1 MKQFFAL
8 LRREFLEWRTVFF
21 VVTGLYLLLLILLA
35 YGSYKVSNEIEQH
48 SFSLQRNG
56 QEVIIQF
63 DNEGENPFTDDREE
77 SARITLTD
85 QPSQILEVWGHVVR
99 GLMVGVNFLIV
110 LLAIF
115 YLADAVYKERSDT
128 STFYYR
134 SLPVSDTMVL
144 GSKLVF
150 GTVGILLLSF
160 VLSTLLVLFVHLIV
174 PGRANAILLASGL
187 SLSQFQYGDLIGDWA
202 AFHLLQLL
210 WLSPFALYFLLVST
224 LVKNRPLLTAV
235 GVLILLA
242 LIWKYLFS
250 PLGIP
255 NQITLNFGVFGDV
268 LDREW
273 LEAPRQINSTSEIEL
288 FGSFWPY
295 VFTWRT
301 LIALGVS
308 GVFGWMTHW
317 IYRKNI
323 EVS

>member
-1 MKQFFAL
+1 MKQFLTL

-21 VVTGLYLLLLILLA
+21 VVTGLYFLLLVLLA

-48 SFSLQRNG
+48 SFSLKRSG

-63 DNEGENPFTDDREE
+63 DNEEENPFTDDEKEPR
-77 SARITLTD
+77 RITLNE
-85 QPSQILEVWGHVVR
+85 QPSQILEVWAHVVR
-99 GLMVGVNFLIV
+99 GLMVGVNFMIV

-115 YLADAVYKERSDT
+115 YLADAVYKERSDA

-134 SLPVSDTMVL
+134 SLPVSDTLVL

-160 VLSTLLVLFVHLIV
+160 VLSTLLVLYVHLIV
-174 PGRANAILLASGL
+174 PGKANAILLASGL
-187 SLSQFQYGDLIGDWA
+187 SLSQFQYGDLLGDWA

-224 LVKNRPLLTAV
+224 VVKNRPLLTAV

-242 LIWKYLFS
+242 LVWKYLFG

-268 LDREW
+268 LEQEW
-273 LEAPRQINSTSEIEL
+273 LEAPGQIESSSEIEL

-295 VFTWRT
+295 VLTWRT
-301 LIALGVS
+301 LIALLVS
-308 GVFGWMTHW
+308 GVFGWITHW